1 MMLYF
6 ILRFIMLYHGLI
18 IYIYIYITINSCI
31 MYQLY
36 AGAFTTLASRANGY
50 IDGSSTTTT
59 TLTGVGFET
68 DLSVTSGYWKRNE
81 G

>member
-1 MMLYF
+1 
-6 ILRFIMLYHGLI
+6 
-18 IYIYIYITINSCI
+18 